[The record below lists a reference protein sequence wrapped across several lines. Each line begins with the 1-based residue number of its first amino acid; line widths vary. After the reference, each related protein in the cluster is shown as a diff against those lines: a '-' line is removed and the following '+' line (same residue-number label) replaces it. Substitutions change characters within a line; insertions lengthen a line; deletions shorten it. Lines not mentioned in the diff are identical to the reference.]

1 MNTQTKYF
9 TSRYNQ
15 IVQITANKLISSY
28 QELVKYQEIVFIDPQ
43 VEDYQQLISGVIP
56 GIKTIILDPERDS
69 IDQISAALSIY
80 TGISTIHLV
89 SHGDPGCLYLGGTNL
104 NQSTLGYYTEQLS
117 SWFGYRESV
126 NLLNPKILIYGCN
139 VAAGDAGTQFITE
152 LASLTGADI
161 AATAQ
166 PTGNKALGGNWEL
179 EVTTSDFEFAL
190 AFEPEVMAN
199 YESVLATFTVTNT
212 NDSGEGSL
220 RQAILDANAN
230 GEADVIAF
238 NIPATELE
246 NDPDTGGQAVF
257 IRLDSILPVV
267 TETIT
272 IDGSTQTA
280 FSGDTNPAS
289 TASGSESTGP
299 EVVLDFSNIPP
310 IFEDDTAALEI
321 SAPNSTIDSL
331 GFTGIRSGLG
341 GDNAVGIRFDG
352 RNADGSVLRNSTAY
366 ENASHGIYVDGS
378 FNVEL
383 RDNVSRDNVSDE
395 HRTADGIHL
404 TNTENITIVNN
415 QVYRNGGS
423 GIDLSERGT
432 DPGSQPNI
440 NILIDGNILNG
451 NGVGAGENEE
461 AGVAIR
467 SGNSVT
473 ISNNTISQNLG
484 EGIYVRDENSQA
496 NINNTFS
503 QNSIFANGRLGID
516 LGEGPSYGVGDG
528 VTPNDPGDGD
538 EGANNLLNFPEFTSF
553 VLDGNTVTVEFD
565 LDVPA
570 GNYRLEFFT
579 SSSGNG
585 GEGETFVNF
594 LNINHPGGSQSFSQT
609 LEVNGE
615 QFITATVTE
624 ITGAQTFGNTSEFS
638 AALEV
643 SLPDNFNP
651 VANDD
656 SYTVT
661 QDTIL
666 SINASQGVI
675 LGTGADTDGDGD
687 ALVVDNPGTIST
699 TANGTVTI
707 SSDGSFEYT
716 PASGF
721 TGSDSFTYTISDGQG
736 GSDTATVTV
745 EVNPP
750 ANNPPTAAQE
760 NGTTVEDTPIDFDV
774 LANAADPD
782 GDPLTIES
790 VTDPSNGT
798 VSVDNNGTPN
808 NTSDDF
814 LTYTPNS
821 GFTGSDSFTYTISDG
836 QGGSDTATVTVE
848 VNPPANNP
856 PTAAQENGTT
866 VEDTPIDFD
875 VLANA
880 ADPDG
885 DPLTIDSVTD
895 GTDGTVTIDDNG
907 TPNNTSDDF
916 LTYTPNSGFT
926 GSDSFTYT
934 IVDGQ
939 GGSDTATVTVDVVE
953 PSQVVGDNTSTTPDT
968 AVDIDVLGNDIG
980 NLTITEITQPNDGT
994 VTIDDNGTPNN
1005 TSDDFLTYTPN
1016 SGFTGTDSFGYTAT
1030 DNLGNSGTATVTVS
1044 VEAQQPNAVD
1054 DTAISPLSPV
1064 TIDVLS
1070 NDTDPNQDIL
1080 TVADVSDPNSGTVVI
1095 NDDGTVTYTPNP
1107 GFIGTDS
1114 FTYTVS
1120 DEDGNTDT
1128 ATVNVQ
1134 VTNTNVLNDGDGG
1147 EPCVAHG
1154 VNDIL
1159 TLGGGGNNIPLR
1171 FTLEE
1176 ANAGVVNE
1184 VGVFLVDD
1192 TQGTIGGIAPGEE
1205 GYTEAALES
1214 ATVIFSA
1221 LEGTSELFDQNP
1233 TRIIDDFSSS
1243 DNLSF
1248 YLIQNSSTDAA
1259 LADLDAGLPITDNIF
1274 FASNAANGDGLDHV
1288 DVDDLGNNSFAF
1300 HWEDTFGGG
1309 DLDFNDL
1316 SFTVATT
1323 NDEPPLGNTF
1333 QGESQQELIDLTS
1346 RTGEQVLTQFFIDSN
1361 SDFANLGG
1369 LYRVENA
1376 SGAVLN
1382 SQGNL
1387 VNPGDEGYTEAALA
1401 ASVVEFG
1408 ESDGN
1413 VTTSLAGGFLYA
1425 PYVLADGETGYFPFV
1440 DGNGDGFDHLRLLAD
1455 NTFGFEDTAG
1465 GGDSSFDD
1473 FTFEVYFPESDA
1485 NLIDL
1490 TGEAGNVTVEISSNG
1505 DSAFANEGGLYQV
1518 ENASGGVLDSQ
1529 GNLLNPGDDGY
1540 AEAALAASVV
1550 QLGEN
1555 ENSTV
1560 DLAGGNLYASY
1571 ILANGN
1577 TPYFSFTA
1585 ANGDGINHVRRLG
1598 DNRFGFE
1605 DTTGGG
1611 DFSYD
1616 DFVIDVDLPG
1626 EDDFGSVTLTHD
1638 GDANCELVVNDDNNV
1653 FTIEGTGENQS
1664 LKFTLTGSDA
1674 GFVNEVVVFQVNAD
1688 GGIGE
1693 GDLNPG
1699 DEGYLEA
1706 ALESGT
1712 VVFSALSNNLTPLG
1726 GEASRII
1733 DGFDGGDS
1741 LGFLF
1746 IQNSTADQVLDDL
1759 ATGNDAAEVFFATT
1773 AANDAGLNAVEISTI
1788 GNSGYQLAWEDNPG
1802 VGDGDF
1808 NDFVFS
1814 VALTDEEA
1822 PLGNNL
1828 QGAEESEII
1837 DLTDFTGEQVQLSL
1851 NLETNS
1857 QGNNTVGLY
1866 AISDAS
1872 GTVVDS
1878 VSGESFAPGDEGY
1891 GSAVADAA
1899 IATLTED
1906 GISSISLDGGE
1917 LYAAYLTTGDGDVF
1931 VPFSQGNGDS
1941 VDHVRLLADNTF
1953 GFEDVLGGGDL
1964 DYNDAVLGVEVNV
1977 I

>member
-1 MNTQTKYF
+1 MNTQTRYF
-9 TSRYNQ
+9 TSRHNQ
-15 IVQITANKLISSY
+15 MIQITANDLISHT
-28 QELVKYQEIVFIDPQ
+28 QALAKYQEIVFIDSQ
-43 VEDYQQLISGVIP
+43 VENHQQLISGVVP

-80 TGISTIHLV
+80 TEVSTVHIV
-89 SHGDPGCLYLGGTNL
+89 SHGDPGYLYLGSTKL

-117 SWFGYRESV
+117 SWFSYGKSV

-139 VAAGDAGTQFITE
+139 VAAGDTGKQFITK
-152 LASLTGADI
+152 LANLTGADI

-190 AFEPEVMAN
+190 AFEPETMAN
-199 YESVLATFTVTNT
+199 YESILATFTVTNT

-230 GEADVIAF
+230 GEADVITF

-299 EVVLDFSNIPP
+299 EVILDFSNIPP
-310 IFEDDTAALEI
+310 IFDDNTAALEI

-341 GDNAVGIRFDG
+341 GDNAVGIRFNG
-352 RNADGSVLRNSTAY
+352 RNADGSALRNSTAY

-383 RDNVSRDNVSDE
+383 RDNVSRDNVSNQ

-467 SGNSVT
+467 SGSNVT
-473 ISNNTISQNLG
+473 IRNNTITENLG

-553 VLDGNTVTVEFD
+553 TLDGNTVTVEFD

-594 LNINHPGGSQSFSQT
+594 LNINHPGGSQSFSQS
-609 LEVNGE
+609 LEVSGE

-643 SLPDNFNP
+643 SAPDNFNP

-661 QDTIL
+661 QDTVL
-666 SINASQGVI
+666 SINAAQGVI
-675 LGTGADTDGDGD
+675 LGAGADTDGDGD

-716 PASGF
+716 PNSGF
-721 TGSDSFTYTISDGQG
+721 TGIDSFTYTISDGQG
-736 GSDTATVTV
+736 GTDTATVTV

-750 ANNPPTAAQE
+750 ANNNPTAAVG

-774 LANAADPD
+774 L
-782 GDPLTIES
+782 
-790 VTDPSNGT
+790 
-798 VSVDNNGTPN
+798 
-808 NTSDDF
+808 
-814 LTYTPNS
+814 
-821 GFTGSDSFTYTISDG
+821 GSS
-836 QGGSDTATVTVE
+836 
-848 VNPPANNP
+848 
-856 PTAAQENGTT
+856 
-866 VEDTPIDFD
+866 
-875 VLANA
+875 

-895 GTDGTVTIDDNG
+895 PSNGTVTVDDNG

-926 GSDSFTYT
+926 GIDSFTYT

-939 GGSDTATVTVDVVE
+939 GGNDTATVTVDVVE
-953 PSQVVGDNTSTTPDT
+953 PSQVVGDNANTTPDT
-968 AVDIDVLGNDIG
+968 PVDIDVLGNDIG

-994 VTIDDNGTPNN
+994 VSIDDNGTPNN

-1030 DNLGNSGTATVTVS
+1030 DDLGNSGTATVTVS
-1044 VEAQQPNAVD
+1044 VESQQPNALD

-1070 NDTDPNQDIL
+1070 NDTDPNQDSL
-1080 TVADVSDPNSGTVVI
+1080 TVADVSNPNSGTVVI
-1095 NDDGTVTYTPNP
+1095 NDDGTVTYTPNL

-1120 DEDGNTDT
+1120 DGDGNTDT

-1159 TLGGGGNNIPLR
+1159 TIGGGENNIPLR
-1171 FTLEE
+1171 FTLNQ

-1184 VGVFLVDD
+1184 VGVFRVDD
-1192 TQGTIGGIAPGEE
+1192 TEGTVGGIAPGEE
-1205 GYTEAALES
+1205 GYAEAALES

-1248 YLIQNSSTDAA
+1248 YLIQNSTTDAA

-1323 NDEPPLGNTF
+1323 NDEPPLGNSF

-1361 SDFANLGG
+1361 SNFANLGG

-1376 SGAVLN
+1376 SGAVLD

-1387 VNPGDEGYTEAALA
+1387 VNPGDEGYAEAALA

-1413 VTTSLAGGFLYA
+1413 VTTSLAGGFIYA

-1455 NTFGFEDTAG
+1455 NTFGFEDTVG
-1465 GGDSSFDD
+1465 GGDASFDD

-1490 TGEAGNVTVEISSNG
+1490 TGEAGNVTVNISSNG
-1505 DSAFANEGGLYQV
+1505 NSAFANQGGLYQV
-1518 ENASGGVLDSQ
+1518 ENASGAVLDSQ

-1571 ILANGN
+1571 MLADGN
-1577 TPYFSFTA
+1577 IPYFSFTA

-1605 DTTGGG
+1605 DIAGGG

-1664 LKFTLTGSDA
+1664 LRFTLTGSDA

-1688 GGIGE
+1688 GSIGE
-1693 GDLNPG
+1693 GDVSPG

-1706 ALESGT
+1706 ALDSGT
-1712 VVFSALSNNLTPLG
+1712 VVFSALSGNLTPLG

-1733 DGFDGGDS
+1733 DGFDAGDS

-1759 ATGNDAAEVFFATT
+1759 ATGNDTAEVFFATT
-1773 AANDAGLNAVEISTI
+1773 AANDASLNAVEISTI
-1788 GNSGYQLAWEDNPG
+1788 GNSGYQLAWEDTPE
-1802 VGDGDF
+1802 VGDSDF

-1822 PLGNNL
+1822 PLGNDF

-1866 AISDAS
+1866 AISDSS
-1872 GTVVDS
+1872 GTVVDE

-1891 GSAVADAA
+1891 GEAVADAA

-1906 GISSISLDGGE
+1906 GITSISLDGGE

-1931 VPFSQGNGDS
+1931 VPFSQGNGDNI
-1941 VDHVRLLADNTF
+1941 DHIRLLADNTF

-1964 DYNDAVLGVEVNV
+1964 DYNDAVLGVEVN
-1977 I
+1977 II